1 MEPKKNPTYD
11 IHRKRG
17 MLLNVGLIVSLI
29 LVITAFEWKTPFPS
43 QKVVLP
49 YNEDQPETLIPD
61 IPRSTS
67 FKNPEIPKLT
77 RIQPILPIAVNFVEI
92 TDVSEPTSP
101 APAIDQ
107 VESFSPVTLGLI
119 DLPKELPP
127 PDTFRIVEIM
137 PEPVGGWETFYKTLK
152 KHTKYPRQAQRI
164 GTRGKVFVEFTVNG
178 KGELSNFKVIKGI
191 GNGCDEEACRV
202 IKLTKWKAGKQR
214 GRAVNV
220 KMVQPMNFNLN

>member
-1 MEPKKNPTYD
+1 
-11 IHRKRG
+11 

-29 LVITAFEWKTPFPS
+29 LIITAFEWKTPFSS

-49 YNEDQPETLIPD
+49 YNGDQPETLIPD
-61 IPRSTS
+61 IPRSTT
-67 FKNPEIPKLT
+67 FKNPEIPKLM
-77 RIQPILPIAVNFVEI
+77 RIRPVVPSAVNFKEI
-92 TDVSEPTSP
+92 KDLTGPTSP
-101 APAIDQ
+101 VPAIDQ
-107 VESFSPVTLGLI
+107 AEPVSPITFGFI

-127 PDTFRIVEIM
+127 PDTFRIVETM

-152 KHTKYPRQAQRI
+152 KHTKYPRQAQRM

-202 IKLTKWKAGKQR
+202 LRLTKWKAGKQR
-214 GRAVNV
+214 GRPVNV
-220 KMVQPMNFNLN
+220 KMVQPMNFDLN

>member
-1 MEPKKNPTYD
+1 
-11 IHRKRG
+11 

-29 LVITAFEWKTPFPS
+29 LVITAFEWKTPFSS
-43 QKVVLP
+43 QKFVLP

-61 IPRSTS
+61 IPRSTT
-67 FKNPEIPKLT
+67 FKNPEIPKLIRT
-77 RIQPILPIAVNFVEI
+77 QPVVPSAVNFKEI
-92 TDVSEPTSP
+92 KDVSGLTSP
-101 APAIDQ
+101 APTIDQ
-107 VESFSPVTLGLI
+107 AEPVSSVTFGLI

-127 PDTFRIVEIM
+127 PDTFRIVETM

-152 KHTKYPRQAQRI
+152 KHTKYPRQAQRMGI
-164 GTRGKVFVEFTVNG
+164 RGKVFVEFTVNG

-202 IKLTKWKAGKQR
+202 LRLTKWKAGKQR
-214 GRAVNV
+214 GRPVNV

>member
-1 MEPKKNPTYD
+1 
-11 IHRKRG
+11 

-29 LVITAFEWKTPFPS
+29 LIITAFEWKTPFSS
-43 QKVVLP
+43 QKVVPP
-49 YNEDQPETLIPD
+49 YYGDQPETLIPD

-119 DLPKELPP
+119 DIPKELPP

>member
-1 MEPKKNPTYD
+1 
-11 IHRKRG
+11 

-29 LVITAFEWKTPFPS
+29 LVIAAFEWKTPFSS

-49 YNEDQPETLIPD
+49 YHEDQPETLIPD
-61 IPRSTS
+61 IPRSTN
-67 FKNPEIPKLT
+67 FKNPEIPKLM
-77 RIQPILPIAVNFVEI
+77 RIQPVVPSAVNFIEI
-92 TDVSEPTSP
+92 KDVSGPKNP

-107 VESFSPVTLGLI
+107 GELVSSVAFGLI

-152 KHTKYPRQAQRI
+152 KYTKYPRQAERM
-164 GTRGKVFVEFTVNG
+164 GTRGKVFVEFTVNE

-191 GNGCDEEACRV
+191 GNGCDEEACRM
-202 IKLTKWKAGKQR
+202 IRLTKWKAGKQR
-214 GRAVNV
+214 GRPVNV
-220 KMVQPMNFNLN
+220 KMVQPMSFNLN